1 MKNAVNRE
9 KYYKISI
16 YRILFLIFLFSLSIC
31 LVSEAKTF
39 DYYYLNQAEAQK
51 KVDECKKWKKNL
63 SNKEK
68 NLIMTAMFSG
78 NTAGL
83 SKNTINMLNECE
95 TAEKSISAKS
105 FVKSVEYYNTHL
117 KDAMEYIQLCK
128 NDNSLPADEK
138 EQCSNA
144 VKAVKDCIN
153 GDIPVQSYDKIS
165 LFLGLTTRTVT
176 EFEQKPEEAKAL
188 FKTCINAD
196 GSLKSKEELQKIDTF
211 RYEEC
216 LNADKAINK
225 NWIGSKELRE
235 KLIQFVKDNQL

>member
-1 MKNAVNRE
+1 MRNAVTDN
-9 KYYKISI
+9 KYYKISMG
-16 YRILFLIFLFSLSIC
+16 RILFFIFIFSLSIC

-39 DYYYLNQAEAQK
+39 DYYYLNPAEAEQK
-51 KVDECKKWKKNL
+51 VAECKKWEKNL
-63 SNKEK
+63 SDKEK
-68 NLIMTAMFSG
+68 NLIMAAMFSG

-83 SKNTINMLNECE
+83 PKNTINMLNECE
-95 TAEKSISAKS
+95 TAEKSISAKL

-144 VKAVKDCIN
+144 VKAVKESVN
-153 GDIPVQSYDKIS
+153 GYIKVQSYDRIGLMFSRAKSIS
-165 LFLGLTTRTVT
+165 Y
-176 EFEQKPEEAKAL
+176 FEEKPEEAKAL
-188 FKTCINAD
+188 LKTCLNAD
-196 GSLKSKEELQKIDTF
+196 GSLKSKEELQKIDYD

>member
-1 MKNAVNRE
+1 MRNAVNYN
-9 KYYKISI
+9 KYYKISAG
-16 YRILFLIFLFSLSIC
+16 RILFLIFLLTLSMY
-31 LVSEAKTF
+31 LAAEAKTF
-39 DYYYLNQAEAQK
+39 DYYYVNQSEAQAK
-51 KVDECKKWKKNL
+51 ADECKKWENNL
-63 SNKEK
+63 TEKEQEK
-68 NLIMTAMFSG
+68 IMQAIFSG
-78 NTAGL
+78 NTSQLPAKTL
-83 SKNTINMLNECE
+83 NMLTECE
-95 TAEKSISAKS
+95 NASDAIQAKK
-105 FVKSVEYYNTHL
+105 FTKTVEYYNTHL

>member
-39 DYYYLNQAEAQK
+39 DYYYLNQA
-51 KVDECKKWKKNL
+51 
-63 SNKEK
+63 
-68 NLIMTAMFSG
+68 
-78 NTAGL
+78 
-83 SKNTINMLNECE
+83 E